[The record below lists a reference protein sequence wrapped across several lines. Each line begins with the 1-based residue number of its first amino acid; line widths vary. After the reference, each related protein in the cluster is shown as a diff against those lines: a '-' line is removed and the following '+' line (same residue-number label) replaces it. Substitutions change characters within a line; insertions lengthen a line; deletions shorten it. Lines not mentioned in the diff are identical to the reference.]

1 MRILLKICLAKS
13 TETDAVQTKKSLVN
27 FKHEGIPVKSIIA
40 LFIILGMSLAAGL
53 AKADEE
59 ALFSSQSLTTEAALK
74 AAMAALQKCRSEGF
88 QVAVAVVD
96 RMGIL
101 QVSLRDR
108 YAGAHTPDTARGKAW
123 TAASFR
129 SNTTDMIEFTQPG
142 QSQSGVRHVPG
153 TLMIG
158 GGMII
163 EAAGSLVGAIGVS
176 GAPGGELDDLCAAAG
191 IEAIEDLIA
200 F

>member
-1 MRILLKICLAKS
+1 MK
-13 TETDAVQTKKSLVN
+13 
-27 FKHEGIPVKSIIA
+27 PIIV
-40 LFIILGMSLAAGL
+40 LFIILCMSLAAGT
-53 AKADEE
+53 ANAEE
-59 ALFSSQSLTTEAALK
+59 EGLFSSQSLTPETAMK
-74 AAMAALQKCRSEGF
+74 AAMAALNKCRSEGF

-101 QVSLRDR
+101 QALLRDR
-108 YAGAHTPDTARGKAW
+108 YAGAHTPDTAKGKAW

-129 SNTTDMIEFTQPG
+129 GSTTNMMELTQSG
-142 QSQSGVRHVPG
+142 QPQSGVRHVPG
-153 TLMIG
+153 ALMIG
-158 GGMII
+158 GGLTI

-176 GAPGGELDDLCAAAG
+176 GAPGGEFDDLCAAAG